1 MKISIGMLA
10 YNEEKVIAN
19 TINQVLG
26 QDIFIQPKIDVQ
38 FVVVANGCADKTVE
52 ISQEVINH
60 SKKDNLSVVNIEQAG
75 KSNAWNSYIHDIAWQ
90 DADYV
95 LLIDADIELIGNDGL
110 SKLVQQLD
118 ATPKAVVSID
128 TPKKDVE
135 KKNNKNPLEKFSLL
149 LSKANKKN
157 HNAITGQL
165 YCIRGAIVREIFLP
179 FGLPVEDGFLSA
191 MVHTENFTSNQVGE
205 GKLTLEKSVAHYFHA
220 LTKPSELIKHEKRL
234 MIGSTINSMVYNYLW
249 EKVRGTKQH
258 AGILIRDLNKADPMW
273 LVSLVEDYKDKRGF
287 WFVPKVFFLKHF
299 TSWKKHP
306 SSWYKKI
313 CKLPLV
319 LIVTFV
325 YCCLAININFYFK
338 TKNGIG
344 YW

>member
-19 TINQVLG
+19 TINQVLD
-26 QDIFIQPKIDVQ
+26 QDIFIQLNFDVQ

-52 ISQEVINH
+52 IAQEVINH
-60 SKKDNLSVVNIEQAG
+60 SKRNNLSVVNIEQAG

-95 LLIDADIELIGNDGL
+95 LLIDADIELIGTDGL
-110 SKLVQQLD
+110 SKLVQQLN

-234 MIGSTINSMVYNYLW
+234 MIGSTINSMVYDYLW
-249 EKVRGTKQH
+249 KKVRGTKQH

-273 LVSLVEDYKDKRGF
+273 LVSLIEDYKDKRGF
-287 WFVPKVFFLKHF
+287 WFVPKKSFFKYLRLWRKSPITGYKQILKF
-299 TSWKKHP
+299 SVAVC
-306 SSWYKKI
+306 I
-313 CKLPLV
+313 
-319 LIVTFV
+319 TFV
-325 YCCLAININFYFK
+325 HAYLVINVNFYFK
-338 TKNGIG
+338 TKNGVG